1 MRRRERGKGQRGGER
16 ESRHHVIS
24 LVEDTYTH
32 SHTRAHTDAIQREII
47 KEIYNLYYVYNIDI
61 NYIHT
66 YIDRYRHIN
75 N

>member
-16 ESRHHVIS
+16 ESEHHVIS
-24 LVEDTYTH
+24 LVEYTCTH

-47 KEIYNLYYVYNIDI
+47 EIYNLYYVYNINI
-61 NYIHT
+61 NCIHT